1 MSSRHDPVAPHPHP
15 RPTLERLFVRLGTLA
30 LLGSGLGCGKHVR
43 QVFFNENLLPLLSVS
58 SVTVDTSRAVPD
70 VWRAQVQWA
79 AADSDGVVLSVEY
92 AVDASDG
99 DTAWVASGEN
109 PIVLTFPVR
118 ARNASGYLVPE
129 RRLLTLRA
137 RDNRGEW
144 SPREVVAMFAGNEP
158 PSLRIVRPGFVPTG
172 PVSVPGSFTLD
183 FDARDPDG
191 FPSMMPSQLY
201 VRTVLAGT
209 PLFADVALDPDTL
222 IRIGEQSGWAEWVE
236 LRGDSPNATL
246 DGFVNGQTGLVCAVA
261 FDAAGDHTR
270 SAALGTNL
278 LVFTVSPNGPS
289 TTVQGD
295 GFTARFDPNTPAST
309 PNLFRTATTANT
321 PHTMACSATPPTGC
335 RIASHRWVLDP
346 IDVNADT
353 QRTGANDVRHWSA
366 PTSGPSL
373 NADLPP
379 LTAGLHQFI
388 VEATDDQGRRTRFT
402 IELTAVGAVFE
413 QELLIVDDTRREPD
427 RTSGVCTQRLTR
439 PWPSSAE
446 LDTFLYARGDV
457 PWRCALTGTGVVT
470 PSGLFA
476 GYSFDTTGTRR
487 GLEDPVGSISLGLL
501 ATYRH
506 VVWLVDAI
514 GAQYNDNLD
523 QSQFPVTALY
533 KMGQPGHV
541 DLLRSYVA
549 MGGDLWLAGGG
560 AANASLSPTDVR
572 SNNTAGGGKVFSAA
586 LGELTTE
593 RLLGGPGHLRSEITA
608 NTFNAPAL
616 IRSPAARGGWSGHGM
631 DATLAAPDYSRLPTQ
646 LRLRTPELDPLPPS
660 RLAGQ
665 ADLYYGRVVPV
676 EYVSAPNVI
685 VEDLDPD
692 PGVVRNESVL
702 DTLIECVSPTVGSA
716 PAPTM
721 TYYHG
726 REHGTFVFSGFALWD
741 WTRSDAQTLVDFVL
755 QEVWGLSRTGP
766 AARRGSALTTRSA
779 PPRYVGA
786 RPPVPARLQRD
797 PGNNNHP

>member
-158 PSLRIVRPGFVPTG
+158 PSLRIVQPGFVPTS

-321 PHTMACSATPPTGC
+321 PHTMACSATPPAGC

-353 QRTGANDVRHWSA
+353 PRTGANDVRHWSA
-366 PTSGPSL
+366 PTNGPSL

-402 IELTAVGAVFE
+402 IELTAV
-413 QELLIVDDTRREPD
+413 
-427 RTSGVCTQRLTR
+427 
-439 PWPSSAE
+439 
-446 LDTFLYARGDV
+446 
-457 PWRCALTGTGVVT
+457 
-470 PSGLFA
+470 
-476 GYSFDTTGTRR
+476 
-487 GLEDPVGSISLGLL
+487 
-501 ATYRH
+501 
-506 VVWLVDAI
+506 DAN

-549 MGGDLWLAGGG
+549 LGGDLWLAGGG

-608 NTFNAPAL
+608 NTLNAPAF

-702 DTLIECVSPTVGSA
+702 DTLIECVSPTVGSS
-716 PAPTM
+716 PAPIM

-755 QEVWGLSRTGP
+755 QEVWGLSRAGP
-766 AARRGSALTTRSA
+766 TARRGSALTTRSA

>member
-158 PSLRIVRPGFVPTG
+158 PSLRIVRPGFVPTS

-321 PHTMACSATPPTGC
+321 PHTMACSATPPAGC

-353 QRTGANDVRHWSA
+353 PRTGANDVRHWSA
-366 PTSGPSL
+366 PTNGPSL

-413 QELLIVDDTRREPD
+413 KQLLIVDDTRREPD

-457 PWRCALTGTGVVT
+457 PWRCALTATGVVT

-549 MGGDLWLAGGG
+549 LGGDLWLAGGG

-608 NTFNAPAL
+608 NTPNAPAF

-631 DATLAAPDYSRLPTQ
+631 NATLAAPDYSRLPAQ

-702 DTLIECVSPTVGSA
+702 DTLIECVSPTVGSS
-716 PAPTM
+716 PAPIM

-766 AARRGSALTTRSA
+766 AARRGSAPTTRSA